1 MAQPSKLGL
10 SAPRLDT
17 PLAAPGGVHGKD
29 TPMNNWSKRTMQLA
43 VGMIAVGFLLIVLS
57 WNGAAG
63 VDTPEQQ
70 FPYLLSGAI
79 PGIGLVMAGL
89 VLALVQEMR
98 KSVGTLVAKHDEVL
112 EALASSGGVATGSS
126 GSGPTAVPTDGSAV
140 VAGTT
145 TYHLPDCR
153 LVAGRSDLQTMAPNV
168 ATTRGLAPCR
178 ICDPADTAAEA
189 S

>member
-1 MAQPSKLGL
+1 
-10 SAPRLDT
+10 
-17 PLAAPGGVHGKD
+17 
-29 TPMNNWSKRTMQLA
+29 MNNWSKRTMQLA
-43 VGMIAVGFLLIVLS
+43 VGMIGIGFLLIVLS

-98 KSVGTLVAKHDEVL
+98 KSVGTLVAKQDELL
-112 EALASSGGVATGSS
+112 EAMGNATGAAS
-126 GSGPTAVPTDGSAV
+126 GGPTAVPTDGSAV

-153 LVAGRSDLQTMAPNV
+153 LVTGRTDLQTMAPDV
-168 ATTRGLAPCR
+168 ATGRGLAPCR
-178 ICDPADTAAEA
+178 ICEPAGDAAEA